1 MLYILPLPPSRSRLD
16 SLSVSMDPQ
25 ARMASEQRHTL
36 AKLFDD
42 MDLRSL
48 MTDCPADLSDDEWK
62 PKGDVVEAILGELDS
77 KLNNASGV
85 PEGHPLRGL
94 CLSVIDKVAT
104 AAIDVGQY
112 LKHQNER
119 RRLLAEAKKKAP

>member
-1 MLYILPLPPSRSRLD
+1 
-16 SLSVSMDPQ
+16 
-25 ARMASEQRHTL
+25 MASEQRHTL

-48 MTDCPADLSDDEWK
+48 MIDCPADLSDDEWK
-62 PKGDVVEAILGELDS
+62 PKGDVVESILGELDS

-119 RRLLAEAKKKAP
+119 RRLLAEAKRKAP